1 MLICTLS
8 DGIYEGSIL
17 LVSKEVE
24 DRTVEDIIKMVI
36 TMAKV
41 DIILSEVGIIRTTVK
56 DYAQMY
62 KLIENLEAGNLV
74 LNGSVWKSKVFVTV
88 KETFMT
94 VLQSSKIPEMYDQ
107 HQKVLDNFV
116 RMNKWSEGQ
125 EHIGCGW
132 VEDFNKHVRVKIKFT
147 KRNQKY
153 LEQRLTIFKTKAK
166 IVNECSKNNTNGKKN
181 YFIRKLGLKYQNRS
195 KFKKSDYLMIDIVQI

>member
-1 MLICTLS
+1 MLGKNLIRVLFRMLICTLS
-8 DGIYEGSIL
+8 EGIYEGSIL

-41 DIILSEVGIIRTTVK
+41 DIILSEVGTIRTTVK

-74 LNGSVWKSKVFVTV
+74 LNGSIWKSKVFITI
-88 KETFMT
+88 KEVYMT
-94 VLQSSKIPEMYDQ
+94 VLQSSKIPETYDL
-107 HQKVLDNFV
+107 HKKALDNFV

-132 VEDFNKHVRVKIKFT
+132 VEDFNKHIRVKIKFT
-147 KRNQKY
+147 KRSQEY

-166 IVNECSKNNTNGKKN
+166 IVKECSKNNTNGKK
-181 YFIRKLGLKYQNRS
+181 KLIY
-195 KFKKSDYLMIDIVQI
+195 

>member
-74 LNGSVWKSKVFVTV
+74 LNGSIWKSRVFATM
-88 KETFMT
+88 KEVFMT
-94 VLQSSKIPEMYDQ
+94 VLQSSKIPEMYDL
-107 HQKVLDNFV
+107 HQKALDNFV

-153 LEQRLTIFKTKAK
+153 LEQRLKIFKTKAK
-166 IVNECSKNNTNGKKN
+166 IVSECSKNNTIGKEN
-181 YFIRKLGLKYQNRS
+181 YFIRKLNPEYKNRVFS
-195 KFKKSDYLMIDIVQI
+195 RNLTI

>member
-8 DGIYEGSIL
+8 EGIYEGSIL

-41 DIILSEVGIIRTTVK
+41 DIILSEVGTIRTTVK

-74 LNGSVWKSKVFVTV
+74 LNGSIWKSKVFITI
-88 KETFMT
+88 KEVYMT
-94 VLQSSKIPEMYDQ
+94 VLQSSKIPETYDL
-107 HQKVLDNFV
+107 HKKALDNFV

-166 IVNECSKNNTNGKKN
+166 IVKECSKNNTNGKK
-181 YFIRKLGLKYQNRS
+181 KLIY
-195 KFKKSDYLMIDIVQI
+195 